1 MPHTRMA
8 RTRTG
13 NGHSQTNMYFC
24 TAIFRQLATAQLQE
38 LCRDNCL
45 SALDHGMTL
54 ENRLKNTG
62 IALTATPNDQP
73 VNRQLHVPSI
83 GLSVQ

>member
-1 MPHTRMA
+1 MPHTWMA
-8 RTRTG
+8 RTHTG

-24 TAIFRQLATAQLQE
+24 TAIFRQLATAQLQK

-45 SALDHGMTL
+45 SALGHGMTL

-62 IALTATPNDQP
+62 IALTSTPNDQP